1 MDMHDPGLDSA
12 SGSAAPSHEKSQEPE
27 ESVELQEG
35 EGAPGEEAAVA
46 IASVPGAFGDQ
57 GLQYQFRTESNG
69 GQVTYRV
76 VQVTEPLDGPEGAVV
91 SVVSTF
97 AGGTQAVLQSPFS
110 NGGSPG
116 AEGAEPRFAWGEG
129 TVSVQAEPSLTAG
142 GQFYVMMT
150 PQDVLPPPGSQR
162 MGPHGHPYSPKLE
175 GPRVPRDER
184 RRAQHNEVERRR
196 RDKINNWIVQL
207 SKIIPDCGADN
218 SKSGAQGGILSKACD
233 YVRELRQSNQ
243 RLQETF
249 KEAERLQMDNDL
261 LRQQMEELKSENAVL
276 RAQLQQRGLDGT
288 PEGTPQ

>member
-1 MDMHDPGLDSA
+1 MVLG
-12 SGSAAPSHEKSQEPE
+12 QFW
-27 ESVELQEG
+27 G
-35 EGAPGEEAAVA
+35 EGAAGEGSVAVAAVPGP
-46 IASVPGAFGDQ
+46 PGAFAEG
-57 GLQYQFRTESNG
+57 GLQYQFRSESNG

-76 VQVTEPLDGPEGAVV
+76 VQVTEAPLDGPEGAAV

-97 AGGTQAVLQSPFS
+97 AGTPQAVLQNPFS

-116 AEGAEPRFAWGEG
+116 SEGGAEARLTWGGEGAVAL
-129 TVSVQAEPSLTAG
+129 QADPALGQAG

-150 PQDVLPPPGSQR
+150 PQDVLQAGGGAPRGLA
-162 MGPHGHPYSPKLE
+162 PHGHPYSPKLE

-207 SKIIPDCGADN
+207 SKIIPDCGAE
-218 SKSGAQGGILSKACD
+218 SGKSGASKGGILSKACD